1 MPEFS
6 FKAKLKNNEVYE
18 FQNQVED
25 WFDRGEQFMT
35 DMQELKN
42 RFEKAVEKIEAQA
55 EKHSKDH

>member
-1 MPEFS
+1 MPELT
-6 FKAKLKNNEVYE
+6 FKARLKDDEVYE

-25 WFDRGEQFMT
+25 WFDRGEQLIS
-35 DMQELKN
+35 DMQDLKN